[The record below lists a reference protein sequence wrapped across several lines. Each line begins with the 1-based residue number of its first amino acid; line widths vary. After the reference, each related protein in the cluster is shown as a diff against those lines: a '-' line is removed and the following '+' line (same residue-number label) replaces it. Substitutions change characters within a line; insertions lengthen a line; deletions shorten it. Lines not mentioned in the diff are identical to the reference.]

1 VAIDDTAVDLTNF
14 DEALKIRYAKAITQ
28 YIERTVAL
36 YGMLEKKKQGWTGKH
51 FLIPVNIRTPNTV
64 GARAHSGNL
73 PAGGA
78 DVYVDAKIVAKYNY
92 CKVKAYN
99 TAEAHSSGK
108 AGAWATVRKQVLKNA
123 AADLRDS
130 LNRQLNWG
138 SAGILCEANST
149 GLTVTIKTYGDSVDT
164 TEGPVPDTTKLLRVG
179 MRVAWGRANNTSA
192 TDFFAAPT
200 PAAAGYGYVNS
211 ITSKTVFVLVKTSGD
226 DPVAGEIFVMG
237 EGTGADDY
245 SYGHELTGIAE
256 MIDDSGTFENIDSSA
271 YPEWKSQMFANPD
284 GAGTERELQE
294 DDITQLLDTIS
305 TESTGSASDL
315 LLFGHHSTRRAY
327 ANSLK
332 SRNAERFKPTKVK
345 GGYSREYLTFHY
357 DGSDVPLV
365 DDKMAKHRTLFAMSK
380 AHTSIYE
387 VKPFSWDSSS
397 GGTWKWDGSQD
408 AVVAFGKIYCDLGT
422 DNRAAMGAIED
433 IAVTGITK

>member
-1 VAIDDTAVDLTNF
+1 VAITDTAQDLTNF

-51 FLIPVNIRTPNTV
+51 FLVPVNIRTPNTV

-73 PAGGA
+73 PSGGA

-92 CKVKAYN
+92 CKVKAFN

-138 SAGILCEANST
+138 SDGILCEANSS
-149 GLTVTIKTYGDSVDT
+149 GLTVTIKTYGDSIANT
-164 TEGPVPDTTKLLRVG
+164 TGDAPDTTKLLRVG
-179 MRVAWGRANNTSA
+179 MRVCWGSYLTAGVLE
-192 TDFFAAPT
+192 FAAVSPV
-200 PAAAGYGYVNS
+200 AKSFGQVSS
-211 ITSKTVFVLVKTSGD
+211 ITSKTVFVVTNTGGGAA
-226 DPVAGEIFVMG
+226 PVAGDVFVIG
-237 EGTGADDY
+237 EGLGIEDHSLT
-245 SYGHELTGIAE
+245 HELTGVSE
-256 MIDDSGTFENIDSSA
+256 MIDDSGTFENIASA
-271 YPEWKSQMFANPD
+271 TYPEWKSQMFANPD

-294 DDITQLLDTIS
+294 DDITQMLDAIS